1 MHIRDKYTDLL
12 LIILKE
18 RFKNIKFIMIG
29 SGMYAD
35 FFQKFFINCPL
46 VVIPEI
52 NKSIQDIYLEDILKI
67 ISYKSTE
74 ETLVDKNMQKETILL
89 EQWNIEKRRNNFKNK
104 SFVASENNNNN
115 HSIVEKESLPKEILV
130 KEANTAIYKAWVE
143 ISSRSLNDLLD
154 LINFQKLDGFF
165 F

>member
-1 MHIRDKYTDLL
+1 MTS
-12 LIILKE
+12 
-18 RFKNIKFIMIG
+18 F
-29 SGMYAD
+29 
-35 FFQKFFINCPL
+35 
-46 VVIPEI
+46 
-52 NKSIQDIYLEDILKI
+52 
-67 ISYKSTE
+67 KSTDE
-74 ETLVDKNMQKETILL
+74 KFVDKNMQKETILL
-89 EQWNIEKRRNNFKNK
+89 EQWNIEKRRNYFKNK
-104 SFVASENNNNN
+104 NFVGSENNN

>member
-1 MHIRDKYTDLL
+1 M
-12 LIILKE
+12 
-18 RFKNIKFIMIG
+18 
-29 SGMYAD
+29 
-35 FFQKFFINCPL
+35 
-46 VVIPEI
+46 VVIPEV

-104 SFVASENNNNN
+104 SFVASENNNN

>member
-35 FFQKFFINCPL
+35 FFQKFLINCPL
-46 VVIPEI
+46 VVIPEV

-67 ISYKSTE
+67 TSYKSTD
-74 ETLVDKNMQKETILL
+74 ETFVDKNMQKETILL
-89 EQWNIEKRRNNFKNK
+89 EQWNIEKRRNYFKNK
-104 SFVASENNNNN
+104 SFVGSENNN